1 MSEARD
7 TKRDKNSIFP
17 IELLVS
23 LIVTNEKSYCCYKN
37 CVINVVYLAI
47 GWRKLEVTLGKKRP
61 AVSIF
66 PPFALSPLIG

>member
-47 GWRKLEVTLGKKRP
+47 GWRKLEVT
-61 AVSIF
+61 
-66 PPFALSPLIG
+66 